1 MLVNELSVNGELT
14 RALENEVG
22 KEFTFRERLRYR
34 AYGIGHLRLR
44 GSHPNL
50 PPLPSHNQYKIHFDW
65 TPEGAVVRIR
75 TGQKLFGIGIR
86 LEEIVRITVI
96 KKPNFVSMVPFFPM
110 WILRK
115 LGVPFEIARWF
126 KSWGD
131 KIEYGSIRI
140 EIELENQS
148 PLIFEL
154 KGDLWRSCVTTF
166 QWHKVRDRLFIE
178 RVGKTNKRSA

>member
-1 MLVNELSVNGELT
+1 MTVHELSVNSELT
-14 RALENEVG
+14 RDLEQEVG
-22 KEFTFRERLRYR
+22 KEFTFRERLRYG

-44 GSHPNL
+44 VSYPNL

-65 TPEGAVVRIR
+65 TPKGAVVRIR
-75 TGQKLFGIGIR
+75 AGQKLFGIGIR
-86 LEEIVRITVI
+86 LEEITRISVI

-110 WILRK
+110 WILSK

-166 QWHKVRDRLFIE
+166 KWHKVRDRLFIE
-178 RVGKTNKRSA
+178 RIGKINKRSA